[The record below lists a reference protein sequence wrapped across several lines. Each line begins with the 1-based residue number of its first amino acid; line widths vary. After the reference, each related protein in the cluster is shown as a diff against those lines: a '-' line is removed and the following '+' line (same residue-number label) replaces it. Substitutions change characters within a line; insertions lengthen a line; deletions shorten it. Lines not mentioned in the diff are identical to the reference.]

1 MNNIKM
7 LYYDAFRVELML
19 IRQTNRKS
27 LIFATIGIF

>member
-7 LYYDAFRVELML
+7 LYYDTFRMELML
-19 IRQTNRKS
+19 IRQRNQKS

>member
-7 LYYDAFRVELML
+7 LYYDTFRMELML
-19 IRQTNRKS
+19 IRQANQKS